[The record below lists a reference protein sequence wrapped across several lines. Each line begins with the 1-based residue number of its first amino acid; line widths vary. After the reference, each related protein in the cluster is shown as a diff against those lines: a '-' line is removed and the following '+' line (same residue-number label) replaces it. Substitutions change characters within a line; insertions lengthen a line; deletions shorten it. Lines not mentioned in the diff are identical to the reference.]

1 MIEGMTR
8 VHYTDGDFAKITCGE
23 FATFGFNLT
32 KKKISPR
39 QYRQEIEL
47 WAIRRFGDFEVAR
60 KFINFAMGS
69 QRLGDEPV
77 SDINGLPLR
86 YLASLN
92 HEQMTAQV
100 RSDVANLAKK
110 ANITVEKAWDK
121 LSIIMPDIV
130 QYRPIA

>member
-1 MIEGMTR
+1 MIQR
-8 VHYTDGDFAKITCGE
+8 YYTDGDFAKITCGE

-32 KKKISPR
+32 KKAISPKK
-39 QYRQEIEL
+39 YRQEIEL

-60 KFINFAMGS
+60 NFINFAFGS
-69 QRLGDEPV
+69 QRIGDEPV

-86 YLASLN
+86 YLTSLN

-100 RSDVANLAKK
+100 RSDVTNLARK
-110 ANITVEKAWDK
+110 ANISVDKAWDK

-130 QYRPIA
+130 QYRPTA